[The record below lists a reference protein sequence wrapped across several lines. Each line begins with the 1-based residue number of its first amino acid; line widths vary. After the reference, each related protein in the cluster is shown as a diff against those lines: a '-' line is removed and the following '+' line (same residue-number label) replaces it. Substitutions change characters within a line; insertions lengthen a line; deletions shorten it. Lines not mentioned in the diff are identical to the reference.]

1 MNIDFDLIKIFF
13 TNMVSFLISI
23 GAFSYYFNNKLENLK
38 SKIAK
43 ENSKYSIQ
51 QKIIIEK
58 NIELYDKLKPIL
70 NELDFLLKRVCL
82 NIKSD
87 STFLEESKEAYINK
101 FLEFNHLL
109 YENEILLKEDIL
121 IDIKK
126 DYESFFKIFNEDV
139 ENQIKEKLP
148 NTMEEISQFTGE
160 QRKKIIEIFR
170 IQLGIE

>member
-1 MNIDFDLIKIFF
+1 MDYDLIKIIITNIGTFGIFGYFF
-13 TNMVSFLISI
+13 NK
-23 GAFSYYFNNKLENLK
+23 KLENLK

-58 NIELYDKLKPIL
+58 NMELYDKLKPIL

-87 STFLEESKEAYINK
+87 GTFLEESTEAYLNK
-101 FLEFNHLL
+101 FLEFNSLL

-121 IDIKK
+121 VKIKK
-126 DYESFFKIFNEDV
+126 DYELFFEIFNDSN
-139 ENQIKEKLP
+139 ENRIKEILP
-148 NTMEEISQFTGE
+148 NTMEEISEFAGK